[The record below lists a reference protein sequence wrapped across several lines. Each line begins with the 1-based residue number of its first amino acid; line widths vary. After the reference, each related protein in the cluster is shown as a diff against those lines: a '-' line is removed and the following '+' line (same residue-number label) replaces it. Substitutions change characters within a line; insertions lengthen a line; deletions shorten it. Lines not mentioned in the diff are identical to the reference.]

1 MSLLEDIRQKFN
13 DGEMPDREEVE
24 ELLDAF
30 EEMHMEHERLRERNG
45 DLEFHFEAFEHL
57 MLDRKFMLD
66 RLSALGLEVYRVPT
80 TDKSSWF
87 WAWRWRGGKAQK
99 GFERSINALV
109 SAIETLLAEQ
119 DNQDNTEQ
127 PQT

>member
-1 MSLLEDIRQKFN
+1 MSLLEDMRQKLN
-13 DGEMPDREEVE
+13 AGEMPDRQEME

-30 EEMHMEHERLRERNG
+30 EEMHLEHERLRERNG

-57 MLDRKFMLD
+57 MLDRKYMLD
-66 RLSALGLEVYRVPT
+66 KLSALGLEVYRVPT
-80 TDKSSWF
+80 ADKSSWC
-87 WAWRWRGGKAQK
+87 WAWRWRGGKSQK

-119 DNQDNTEQ
+119 DNAEQ